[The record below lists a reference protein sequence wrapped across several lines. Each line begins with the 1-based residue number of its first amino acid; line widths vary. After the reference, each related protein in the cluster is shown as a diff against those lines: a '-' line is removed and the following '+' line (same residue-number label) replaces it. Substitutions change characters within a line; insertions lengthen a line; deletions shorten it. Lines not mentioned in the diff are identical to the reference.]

1 MDKTTKKNLIASIL
15 VASVLIVVVTVS
27 VYAWFM
33 DKTARVRLTEV
44 HSTNIGITVVENL
57 NASNIDNSGYGTVSY
72 IATST
77 KDTSYTFTL
86 YLKVAKV
93 DETGSDAVDGKPTL
107 ANNLTAKA
115 TGLTDATKVTLTTE
129 YIEIG
134 KITLSAGQSK
144 DFTVEYRLK
153 DTAEQIYLHGDKVRV
168 EMIAS

>member
-15 VASVLIVVVTVS
+15 VASVLIVVITVS

-33 DKTARVRLTEV
+33 DRTARVRLTQINTE
-44 HSTNIGITVVENL
+44 NIGITVVENL
-57 NASNIDNSGYGTVSY
+57 NESDIDSSGYGTVSY
-72 IATST
+72 KATST

-93 DETGSDAVDGKPTL
+93 DEADSDAMDGKPTL
-107 ANNLTAKA
+107 SNNLTAKA
-115 TGLTDATKVTLTTE
+115 TGLTGATKVTLTTE

-144 DFTVEYRLK
+144 DFTVEFRLK
-153 DTAEQIYLHGDKVRV
+153 DTAEQVYLHGDKVRV